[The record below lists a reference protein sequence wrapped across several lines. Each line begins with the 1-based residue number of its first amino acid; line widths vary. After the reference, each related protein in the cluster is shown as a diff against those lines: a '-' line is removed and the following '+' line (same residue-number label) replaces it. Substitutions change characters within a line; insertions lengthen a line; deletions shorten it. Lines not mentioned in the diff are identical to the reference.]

1 MVCCARFLLR
11 HWSES
16 KNRFSTMGL
25 QNSSTVGI
33 AHSKIREHKVIEH
46 WTAQYKN
53 TLRRICPKKS
63 FELKWTRVFWLGGKT
78 GHLHTHLGKF
88 WWLKIRH
95 SSPQDVFF
103 SFPQQNTWPVVVSN
117 EKVAKTLNL
126 MKDPFSDPSL
136 IYHQNCSPPP
146 PSHFQFSN
154 FDRECEEEP

>member
-53 TLRRICPKKS
+53 TLRRICPKNLWVVMNQS
-63 FELKWTRVFWLGGKT
+63 FLIGGKQDT
-78 GHLHTHLGKF
+78 YISTHLGKF
-88 WWLKIRH
+88 WLLKIRH
-95 SSPQDVFF
+95 SSPEDVFF
-103 SFPQQNTWPVVVSN
+103 SFPQQNTWPVVVCN
-117 EKVAKTLNL
+117 EKVAKTLKI
-126 MKDPFSDPSL
+126 MKDSFSDPSL
-136 IYHQNCSPPP
+136 IYHQNYSPPP
-146 PSHFQFSN
+146 PSHFQISN
-154 FDRECEEEP
+154 FDPECEEEP